1 MASVSFARIGLA
13 ASVAGLTVFSVQA
26 ASAAGPAS
34 ACPGQASVGPSA
46 ATVPAP
52 GGMPANCTVAFSDG
66 TVNYAGGVTGYAAD
80 GFTGVTT
87 IYDQEGQIVG
97 VTNSLG
103 ETTYLTPAPTAAPVA
118 TLTDSLGHVTRF
130 SYDCDGIG
138 RAGRRSDGRDD
149 ALSIRLV
156 ESGRHGDG
164 SARPRDDL

>member
-13 ASVAGLTVFSVQA
+13 ASVAGLTVFSTQA

-66 TVNYAGGVTGYAAD
+66 TVSYAGGVTGYAAD
-80 GFTGVTT
+80 GYTGVTT
-87 IYDQEGQIVG
+87 IYDQEGQIAG

-103 ETTYLTPAPTAAPVA
+103 GTKPISRQRRAPRPVA
-118 TLTDSLGHVTRF
+118 ILTDSLGHVTSNSATTPRDR
-130 SYDCDGIG
+130 S
-138 RAGRRSDGRDD
+138 RRS
-149 ALSIRLV
+149 SIRW
-156 ESGRHGDG
+156 ERRRAINTTRRIGPTR
-164 SARPRDDL
+164 

>member
-1 MASVSFARIGLA
+1 MASISFTRIGLA

-52 GGMPANCTVAFSDG
+52 GGMPANCTVAFYDG

-97 VTNSLG
+97 LTNSLG
-103 ETTYLTPAPTAAPVA
+103 ETTYLTPAPSAAPVA
-118 TLTDSLGHVTRF
+118 TLHRLARS
-130 SYDCDGIG
+130 CDEIQ
-138 RAGRRSDGRDD
+138 
-149 ALSIRLV
+149 L
-156 ESGRHGDG
+156 
-164 SARPRDDL
+164 